1 MRVPAVNPPIWKA
14 MPEITEV
21 FKQYWKGDS
30 MDVNSKLERF
40 IILLYCK
47 TSDETDIHQAR
58 HRLFASGRS
67 IDHIPPTR
75 GTLFQ
80 HIKRSILQTR
90 LWMLPLI
97 KNPEIPSPL
106 SYGWMQTKD
115 KKSIIPNW
123 SDLPV
128 VSKVLR
134 QLIKCKCKKKC
145 SGNCKCKKFELECN
159 SLCACLRKCYDN
171 NG

>member
-1 MRVPAVNPPIWKA
+1 M

-21 FKQYWKGDS
+21 FKQCWKEDS
-30 MDVNSKLERF
+30 MEVNPTLERF
-40 IILLYCK
+40 IILMYCR
-47 TSDETDIHQAR
+47 TFDLTDIHQAR
-58 HRLFASGRS
+58 YRLLASGRS
-67 IDHIPPTR
+67 MDRIPPTR
-75 GTLFQ
+75 AALFE
-80 HIKRSILQTR
+80 HTERAKVTTK

-145 SGNCKCKKFELECN
+145 SGNCKCKNFELECN
-159 SLCACLRKCYDN
+159 SLCACFGKCYDN
-171 NG
+171 KG

>member
-1 MRVPAVNPPIWKA
+1 MLLMHCHFYAFTGCDSVSFFNVIGKKTAWKIWKT

-21 FKQYWKGDS
+21 FKQCWKVDS
-30 MDVNSKLERF
+30 MEVNPKLERF
-40 IILLYCK
+40 IILMYCK

-75 GTLFQ
+75 GALFE
-80 HIKRSILQTR
+80 HFRRATLQTK
-90 LWMLPLI
+90 LWMLCLI

-106 SYGWMQTKD
+106 NYGWMYTED
-115 KKSIIPNW
+115 KNSIIPKW
-123 SDLPV
+123 SNLPV
-128 VSKVLR
+128 VSDILW

-145 SGNCKCKKFELECN
+145 TGN
-159 SLCACLRKCYDN
+159 
-171 NG
+171 